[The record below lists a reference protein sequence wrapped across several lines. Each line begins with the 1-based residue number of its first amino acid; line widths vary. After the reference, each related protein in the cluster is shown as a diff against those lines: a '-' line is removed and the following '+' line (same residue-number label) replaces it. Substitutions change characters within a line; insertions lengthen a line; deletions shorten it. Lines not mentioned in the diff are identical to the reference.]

1 MSAWLD
7 PLRAALDENNGPAQ
21 WFFRDDDAG
30 WDDSRL
36 FALLD
41 CFSEFSVP
49 VDLAVIPT
57 ELGGELADALLQR
70 YADNPNL
77 LGLHQHG
84 YSHANQEVT
93 GRKCE
98 FGVSRSAAQQV
109 QDIERGAN
117 LLRNNLG
124 AALDPIFTPPWNRC
138 SPATV
143 AALQRLDFHALS
155 RDVTASPLEA
165 ADLVEIP
172 VCVDWSKRQ
181 DGARISNDVLG
192 VNLAAAVKRSTIGVM
207 LHHAVMGPTDLLAL
221 RELLELLKQQ
231 RDVKCLPMRALV
243 ASCLR
248 RPTLPTDHEPGAV
261 FKHVIQSNAKDLL
274 SPPPKADP
282 SRCSG

>member
-1 MSAWLD
+1 VSAWLD

-30 WDDSRL
+30 WDDPRL

-41 CFSEFSVP
+41 CFSEYSVP
-49 VDLAVIPT
+49 VDLAVIPV
-57 ELGGELADALLQR
+57 ELRDELADALLQR

-84 YSHANQEVT
+84 FSHANHEVT

-138 SPATV
+138 NSSTV
-143 AALQRLDFHALS
+143 AALQRFGFHALS
-155 RDVTASPLEA
+155 RDSTALPLEM
-165 ADLVEIP
+165 ADLVELP
-172 VCVDWSKRQ
+172 VCVDWSKRPNGVQ
-181 DGARISNDVLG
+181 ISNDVLS
-192 VNLAAAVKRSTIGVM
+192 VNLAAAIKRSTIGVM

-243 ASCLR
+243 ASYLCR
-248 RPTLPTDHEPGAV
+248 YRGP
-261 FKHVIQSNAKDLL
+261 
-274 SPPPKADP
+274 
-282 SRCSG
+282 